1 VTTKEGKYNNIV
13 HVTIIPKFNKNMF
26 EKDNKTG
33 TSET

>member
-13 HVTIIPKFNKNMF
+13 HVIIIPKFKKKIF
-26 EKDNKTG
+26 EKDNNTG